1 MDLYAVCGFLLAAL
15 CVNLLLRR
23 ISPEYAPLTVA
34 ASGILLAVYFLREA
48 ANTVETLS
56 DLAAQYGLGGWFS
69 LLLKALAIAVAC
81 QLTSALCR
89 DCGESALAEKAEL
102 AGKLAILALT
112 LPVVKQLLALL

>member
-1 MDLYAVCGFLLAAL
+1 MNLYAVCGFLLAAL
-15 CVNLLLRR
+15 CINLLLRR
-23 ISPEYAPLTVA
+23 LSPEFAPLTVA
-34 ASGILLAVYFLREA
+34 ASGILLAVYLLREA
-48 ANTVETLS
+48 ANTVGTLS
-56 DLAAQYGLGGWFS
+56 EIAAQYGLSGWFS

-112 LPVVKQLLALL
+112 LPVVRQLLDLL

>member
-15 CVNLLLRR
+15 CINLLLRR

-48 ANTVETLS
+48 ANTVEILS

>member
-1 MDLYAVCGFLLAAL
+1 MDLYVVCGFLLASL
-15 CVNLLLRR
+15 CINLLLRR

-48 ANTVETLS
+48 ANTVEALS
-56 DLAAQYGLGGWFS
+56 GIAAQYGLGGWFS

>member
-15 CVNLLLRR
+15 CINLLLRR

>member
-1 MDLYAVCGFLLAAL
+1 MNLYAVCGFLLAAL

-23 ISPEYAPLTVA
+23 ISPEYVPLTVA

-56 DLAAQYGLGGWFS
+56 GLAAQYGLGGWFS